1 MNVAFLL
8 GSGASRPA
16 GLPTTDDL
24 TETILSGDGYARHPD
39 GSYFKGQALYAHNG
53 EPDSHVPEISR
64 FLRWLTC
71 HASPYY
77 DRALGR
83 MANYENLYYLVGQ
96 IYDEE
101 VGNLDNLLVF
111 DAQRDIRLKLCECAE
126 HIAPMRRS
134 LSISYVTSEILNYM
148 ASVVAS
154 KLDGQVGPSEYL
166 SFLQDA
172 LGVNTSAQLSVF
184 TLNHDLLLERFLS
197 SRNIPLID
205 GFGTPVNAVRYWNPR
220 LFSSTDKGHVILLK
234 LHGSIR
240 WFRFRSDGQD
250 WWDERIGLPE
260 TGDIQHTRGPDGQM
274 QRAVDSRPLMLI
286 GTFNKIPEYTGSVF
300 SDIFA
305 EFRRRLVG
313 VETLVVCG
321 YGFGDKGINGQL
333 IEWLYALRGRR
344 IVLVHPEPDE
354 LRAAARGA
362 IRNKW
367 DMWLSEGVLHL
378 HRSRAEQVAW
388 QDIVSEIGAS

>member
-24 TETILSGDGYARHPD
+24 TETILSGDGYARHSD

-134 LSISYVTSEILNYM
+134 LS
-148 ASVVAS
+148 
-154 KLDGQVGPSEYL
+154 G
-166 SFLQDA
+166 
-172 LGVNTSAQLSVF
+172 
-184 TLNHDLLLERFLS
+184 
-197 SRNIPLID
+197 
-205 GFGTPVNAVRYWNPR
+205 
-220 LFSSTDKGHVILLK
+220 
-234 LHGSIR
+234 
-240 WFRFRSDGQD
+240 
-250 WWDERIGLPE
+250 
-260 TGDIQHTRGPDGQM
+260 RGMESP
-274 QRAVDSRPLMLI
+274 
-286 GTFNKIPEYTGSVF
+286 
-300 SDIFA
+300 
-305 EFRRRLVG
+305 
-313 VETLVVCG
+313 
-321 YGFGDKGINGQL
+321 
-333 IEWLYALRGRR
+333 
-344 IVLVHPEPDE
+344 
-354 LRAAARGA
+354 AAR
-362 IRNKW
+362 R
-367 DMWLSEGVLHL
+367 
-378 HRSRAEQVAW
+378 RSRAA
-388 QDIVSEIGAS
+388 